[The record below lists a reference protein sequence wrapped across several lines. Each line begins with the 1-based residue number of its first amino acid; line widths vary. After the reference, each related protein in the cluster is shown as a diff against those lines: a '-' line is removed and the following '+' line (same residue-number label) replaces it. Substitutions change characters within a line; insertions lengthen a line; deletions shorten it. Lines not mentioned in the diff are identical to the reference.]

1 MHASVYNFKYLD
13 HMPLDH
19 THRFSPVCPNLYWCC
34 ICVIVDCRAAERG
47 GRTGEAWRRVG
58 GWYRSQER
66 QIPGGNREAGG
77 THAHCSYSTA
87 AVLSISPLCCLC
99 SELHLSAGGGG
110 GWSSVP
116 DEGSEWRLWRTA
128 ESEDESRHRDCCLQV
143 MHVMRVITGAV

>member
-13 HMPLDH
+13 HMPLDSV
-19 THRFSPVCPNLYWCC
+19 R
-34 ICVIVDCRAAERG
+34 CVQTFTGAVYVWIVDCRAAEKG

-58 GWYRSQER
+58 GWYRNQES

-77 THAHCSYSTA
+77 TRAHCSYSTA

-128 ESEDESRHRDCCLQV
+128 ESEDESRHRDCRLQV